1 MHSSAAATEYQSFSL
16 HKKLLQTAIGFAAV
30 FIFAAGKKDEFLSRN
45 NNTDPRQQITKV
57 SNLLTDCSYF
67 IHLFVISLSAV
78 LFLVTNRSSQGGT
91 NMSRIIE
98 TTNLTKYYG
107 KQRACEKISIHVN
120 KGEIYGLIGRNGA
133 GKTTVLRIISGL
145 SNATSG
151 EYSINGKS
159 GKELAG
165 EKRQVGTLIEA
176 PGLYPNMTAYDNL
189 KIKCIATG
197 KNSKEYIDELL
208 SLVGLTQAANK
219 RTKEFSLG
227 MRQRLGIALALAG
240 DPELIIL
247 DEPINGLDPQGIA
260 EVREILFKLSKEKGI
275 TIIISSHILDE
286 LAKIADSYG
295 IIHEGFLL
303 DEMTAQQLEERCGE
317 YVLLKTNDNEKAIGI
332 LREMNI
338 EKIEITEEETIRIS
352 SACVT
357 ENIVDRLVASGIK
370 VKEIFTNRL
379 TLEEYYLNITGGAEN
394 A

>member
-1 MHSSAAATEYQSFSL
+1 
-16 HKKLLQTAIGFAAV
+16 
-30 FIFAAGKKDEFLSRN
+30 
-45 NNTDPRQQITKV
+45 
-57 SNLLTDCSYF
+57 
-67 IHLFVISLSAV
+67 
-78 LFLVTNRSSQGGT
+78 
-91 NMSRIIE
+91 MSHIIA

-107 KQRACEKISIHVN
+107 KQRACENINIHVT

-133 GKTTVLRIISGL
+133 GKTTVLRILSGL

-151 EYSINGKS
+151 EYSINGKN

-303 DEMTAQQLEERCGE
+303 DEMTAQQLDERCGE
-317 YVLLKTNDNEKAIGI
+317 YVMLKTNNNEKATAV
-332 LREMNI
+332 LKEMNI
-338 EKIEITEEETIRIS
+338 VKFENHDEDTIRIT

-357 ENIVDRLVASGIK
+357 EDIVDRLVAAGIK
-370 VKEIFTNRL
+370 VKEICTNRL
-379 TLEEYYLNITGGAEN
+379 TLEEYYLNITGGATN